1 MGKKGRIYGLIFSLL
16 IFLSSSNASN
26 STANSSTAPEQGSQV
41 NETISIKGLN
51 ESSGI
56 EKQKPKETQGSEDLS
71 KLDLKGSN
79 TTADAIPPSKSK
91 SHEEKGKVENVT
103 KAAEVE
109 GNESCEGALQECHIK
124 NTLLA
129 CIQMPKN
136 GTTGSKE
143 PFLVLQ
149 NEGDSRLEVKIY
161 TLTSAG
167 KDSATVNTNQTIR
180 VNIPST
186 SSQRSKTVVVDT
198 GISGRCELL
207 GLGHSVA
214 PVGNIVQQLS
224 LYSKQVTPIYGAYF
238 LFLVAL
244 VFGGTWAACKLRKKK
259 QPGSG
264 GVPYQELEMG
274 LPESSAVI
282 HVDNTAEGWDQVW
295 DDDDWDEDN
304 AVNPHHRLGNISANG
319 LTARSAKK
327 DGWDNDWDD

>member
-1 MGKKGRIYGLIFSLL
+1 MGKKGRIFGLTFSLL
-16 IFLSSSNASN
+16 ILLSSSNASN
-26 STANSSTAPEQGSQV
+26 STANSYSTAPEQGSQV
-41 NETISIKGLN
+41 NETISLKGLN
-51 ESSGI
+51 GSSGI
-56 EKQKPKETQGSEDLS
+56 EKGKPKETQGSEDLS
-71 KLDLKGSN
+71 KVYLKGDN
-79 TTADAIPPSKSK
+79 TTTDAIPPSKSK

-103 KAAEVE
+103 MAAEVK

-136 GTTGSKE
+136 GSKE

-149 NEGDSRLEVKIY
+149 NEGYSRLEVKIY

-167 KDSATVNTNQTIR
+167 KDSATVNVNQTIW
-180 VNIPST
+180 VNISST
-186 SSQRSKTVVVDT
+186 LSQRSKTVVVDT

-214 PVGNIVQQLS
+214 PVGNLVQQLS
-224 LYSKQVTPIYGAYF
+224 LYSKQVTPVYGAYF

-264 GVPYQELEMG
+264 GVPYHELEMG

-304 AVNPHHRLGNISANG
+304 AVNPHHRLGNISATG